1 MQAPEK
7 APGHDPYVALRNPDY
22 RLYASGSFLA
32 NLGGQMQTVAI
43 GWEIF
48 ERTSSEFMLGLVGLV
63 QIVPVLLL
71 TLPSGHI
78 ADQFNRRRVMMASLC
93 VTVLCSLGLALLSAR
108 QGSIA
113 WMYSLLM
120 LTGAAR
126 ALLSPAR
133 ASLLPQIL
141 PGAVFSNGVT
151 WNSSFGQIASMSGP
165 ALGGIVIAR
174 THGASA
180 AYLLAAVGAALFV
193 LFLSR
198 LRTQHAPRPVEKP
211 TFESLVAGF
220 RFVRRTQVILGSIT
234 LDMVA
239 VLLGGATTLLPV
251 YAKEILQVGPEGY
264 GWLRACPSIGAFVM
278 AITLAHRRPMQR
290 AGRTLLLAVAAF
302 GLATI
307 VFGLSRS
314 YLLSML
320 ALVALGA
327 ADNISVVIRHSLVQT
342 RTPDELR
349 GRVSA
354 VNSLFIGSSNEL
366 GGFESGTVAHF
377 FGPTVSVVS
386 GGIGT
391 ILVVI
396 VAALRWP
403 KLRNLKSLAGPD

>member
-1 MQAPEK
+1 MCIR
-7 APGHDPYVALRNPDY
+7 DR
-22 RLYASGSFLA
+22 
-32 NLGGQMQTVAI
+32 
-43 GWEIF
+43 
-48 ERTSSEFMLGLVGLV
+48 
-63 QIVPVLLL
+63 
-71 TLPSGHI
+71 
-78 ADQFNRRRVMMASLC
+78 
-93 VTVLCSLGLALLSAR
+93 
-108 QGSIA
+108 
-113 WMYSLLM
+113 
-120 LTGAAR
+120 TGAAR

-234 LDMVA
+234 LD
-239 VLLGGATTLLPV
+239 
-251 YAKEILQVGPEGY
+251 
-264 GWLRACPSIGAFVM
+264 
-278 AITLAHRRPMQR
+278 
-290 AGRTLLLAVAAF
+290 
-302 GLATI
+302 LATI